1 MNGMTLD
8 RSNRRLVLG
17 SLFAIAAFALLQFS
31 PSSPLRIRRPA
42 PAVAPVRQAA
52 PASSL
57 TVEMMAPEQVP
68 ARSTTT
74 IGFRVLDAA
83 GQVLRQFALPPD
95 DTLRVTVSDAQTALS
110 WNLPAA
116 YDEASGVFVA
126 QLKLD
131 RPGDYRITAECNF
144 SGRPPLRQSGEVRA
158 VAVE

>member
-1 MNGMTLD
+1 MTLD

-17 SLFAIAAFALLQFS
+17 SLFAIAAFALLQLS
-31 PSSPLRIRRPA
+31 PTSPLRVRRPVPAA
-42 PAVAPVRQAA
+42 PARLAA

-57 TVEMMAPEQVP
+57 TVEMLAPEQVP

-83 GQVLRQFALPPD
+83 GQVLRQFALPPA

-110 WNLPAA
+110 WNLPAT

-158 VAVE
+158 VALE